1 MAAISHITNS
11 CASQWPDHDDILT
24 AYWKLILLKA
34 QKMVAQPY
42 LWALIA
48 DVAEALLDKAC
59 VREAVDEPLLQ
70 SDRSAT
76 EDAVW
81 ELECAVASA
90 GLMRAMS
97 AAWAPTGDVRF
108 EDGKQGLRSSCSE
121 GLVPNRGKYR
131 PAAGRIIGLSGLVK
145 ATIIL

>member
-1 MAAISHITNS
+1 MGVLIRH
-11 CASQWPDHDDILT
+11 P
-24 AYWKLILLKA
+24 AY
-34 QKMVAQPY
+34 
-42 LWALIA
+42 
-48 DVAEALLDKAC
+48 KAC
-59 VREAVDEPLLQ
+59 VREAVDELLLQ

-131 PAAGRIIGLSGLVK
+131 PALGPKLPG
-145 ATIIL
+145 ATRMAIVLLEIRVHPGNVG